1 MLSVEST
8 LYNILKQIEKQC
20 EEDSDPSSL
29 LYCDALLFSAVHY
42 LHGYLRALLGKREDP
57 GPRSYSTEYA
67 VLFIETPRV
76 CPRCDCF
83 VYQSSGGK
91 IPNVGASTSGYDY

>member
-57 GPRSYSTEYA
+57 GPE
-67 VLFIETPRV
+67 VTP
-76 CPRCDCF
+76 
-83 VYQSSGGK
+83 QSMLYYLLKLHVDVPDAIALYIKSL
-91 IPNVGASTSGYDY
+91 